1 VTAPLEPARCVVL
14 VAKEPVAGRVKT
26 RLHSEFSPDEA
37 AALARAALQDT
48 FDAMSSTSAGHRVVA
63 LDGAPGRWVP
73 AGFNVVAQ
81 PPGDLAVRLA
91 AAFRDVLAR
100 HDHSPALLVG
110 MDTPQLGAHL
120 AAADFD
126 GADALLGLTDDGGYW
141 AIGLRTADDRV
152 FDGIPMSTA
161 HTGEA
166 QLRRLH
172 DLGLRVTLLPRLRDV
187 DEPADARAVALA
199 DPTTRFAA
207 TWRHLVTVRAAS

>member
-1 VTAPLEPARCVVL
+1 MTAPLEPARCVVL
-14 VAKEPVAGRVKT
+14 VAKEPVAGLVKT

-37 AALARAALQDT
+37 ATLARAALVDT
-48 FDAMSSTSAGHRVVA
+48 FAAMSSTRAGHRVVA
-63 LDGAPGRWVP
+63 LDGAPGPWVP
-73 AGFNVVAQ
+73 PGFDVVAQ
-81 PPGDLAVRLA
+81 PPGGLAVRLA

-100 HDHSPALLVG
+100 PDRSPALLVG
-110 MDTPQLGAHL
+110 MDTPQLGEHL

-126 GADALLGLTDDGGYW
+126 GADALLGLTDDGGFW

-161 HTGEA
+161 RTGET

-172 DLGLRVTLLPRLRDV
+172 DLGLRVRLLPRLRDV

-199 DPTTRFAA
+199 DPTTRFAG
-207 TWRHLVTVRAAS
+207 TWRHLVGLRSVS